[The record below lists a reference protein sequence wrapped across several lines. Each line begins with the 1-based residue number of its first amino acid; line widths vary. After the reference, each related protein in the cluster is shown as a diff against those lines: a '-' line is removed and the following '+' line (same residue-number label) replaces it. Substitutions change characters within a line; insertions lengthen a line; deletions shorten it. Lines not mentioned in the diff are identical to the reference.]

1 MTGAPDDSGPP
12 GADRD
17 SRVWRRAYDGL
28 GHVGG
33 ALLAI
38 MTAAVFFQV
47 IMRFL
52 GRSPIDGID
61 EIPRYLF
68 VWLVMI
74 GAASAMYRREHTVLD
89 YFVKLMGPRGQAI
102 TAMAVNVVGILFLAY
117 LIKLSWI
124 LVPNAQLQTSAGLEL
139 PLGYVFAAIPIGA
152 VLLILP
158 MLRNVIEAVKVV
170 WPRHS

>member
-1 MTGAPDDSGPP
+1 MAAAPDGGPP
-12 GADRD
+12 PAEREDRA
-17 SRVWRRAYDGL
+17 WRWVYDGL
-28 GHVGG
+28 GHIGG
-33 ALLAI
+33 AILAV
-38 MTAAVFFQV
+38 MTIAVCFQV
-47 IMRFL
+47 VMRFF

-89 YFVKLMGPRGQAI
+89 YFVNLMGARGR
-102 TAMAVNVVGILFLAY
+102 AVAAAFVNLTGILFFAY
-117 LIKLSWI
+117 LIKLSWV

-139 PLGYVFAAIPIGA
+139 PLGYVFAAIPVGSA
-152 VLLILP
+152 LLILP
-158 MLRNVIEAVKVV
+158 MLRNLIEAVKVI

>member
-1 MTGAPDDSGPP
+1 MAASPDSGPLP
-12 GADRD
+12 ADRK
-17 SRVWRRAYDGL
+17 SGAWRRLYEGL
-28 GHVGG
+28 GYVGG
-33 ALLAI
+33 VILAA
-38 MTAAVFFQV
+38 MTIAVFFQV

-89 YFVKLMGPRGQAI
+89 YFVKLVGPRGQALI
-102 TAMAVNVVGILFLAY
+102 AVFVNLVGIFFLAY
-117 LIKLSWI
+117 LIKLSWV

-139 PLGYVFAAIPIGA
+139 PLGYVFAAIPVGSA
-152 VLLILP
+152 LLILP
-158 MLRNVIEAVKVV
+158 MLRNLLEAVKEL
-170 WPRHS
+170 WPRPS

>member
-1 MTGAPDDSGPP
+1 MTASPDSGPP
-12 GADRD
+12 PADRKAGL
-17 SRVWRRAYDGL
+17 WHWLYEGL
-28 GHVGG
+28 GYIGG
-33 ALLAI
+33 VILAI

-47 IMRFL
+47 IMRFI

-74 GAASAMYRREHTVLD
+74 GAASAMYRGEHTVLD
-89 YFVKLMGPRGQAI
+89 YFVKLLALRGQALVSVF
-102 TAMAVNVVGILFLAY
+102 VNLTGIFFLAY
-117 LIKLSWI
+117 LIKLSWV

-139 PLGYVFAAIPIGA
+139 PLGYVFAAIPVGSA
-152 VLLILP
+152 LLIIP
-158 MLRNVIEAVKVV
+158 MLRNLVEAVKAI